1 MSTCEPNF
9 PEGTK
14 VKLVHYDPGTGIFTE
29 GPEEIVSRKNDTADN
44 EKDGV

>member
-1 MSTCEPNF
+1 MSECEPNF

-14 VKLVHYDPGTGIFTE
+14 VKLVHYDPGTGVFTE
-29 GPEEIVSRKNDTADN
+29 CKEEIVHRKNSNSDN

>member
-1 MSTCEPNF
+1 MSEYEPNF

-14 VKLVHYDPGTGIFTE
+14 VKLVHYDPGADMFTE
-29 GPEEIVSRKNDTADN
+29 GKEEMVHRKNSNSDN

>member
-1 MSTCEPNF
+1 MKECEPNF

-14 VKLVHYDPGTGIFTE
+14 VKLIHYDPSTGQFVE
-29 GPEEIVSRKNDTADN
+29 HQEEIVHRKNSNSDS

>member
-1 MSTCEPNF
+1 MKECEPNF

-14 VKLVHYDPGTGIFTE
+14 VKLIRYDPSSGQFVE
-29 GPEEIVSRKNDTADN
+29 YPEEIVHRKNCKADN